1 VVGKGDGE
9 GERFAVMGAPEY
21 EDLGL
26 KCSNDLHEWT
36 SSCDELAKHR
46 QIGELLFKKVN
57 TEPQPF
63 TIAATKT
70 VQSVSY
76 ELRCFDSVLLLTT

>member
-1 VVGKGDGE
+1 
-9 GERFAVMGAPEY
+9 VMGAPEY

-36 SSCDELAKHR
+36 SSCEELTKHR
-46 QIGELLFKKVN
+46 QIGELSFTKVN
-57 TEPQPF
+57 AEPQPF

-70 VQSVSY
+70 MQSVSH
-76 ELRCFDSVLLLTT
+76 ELRRFVSVPRLTT